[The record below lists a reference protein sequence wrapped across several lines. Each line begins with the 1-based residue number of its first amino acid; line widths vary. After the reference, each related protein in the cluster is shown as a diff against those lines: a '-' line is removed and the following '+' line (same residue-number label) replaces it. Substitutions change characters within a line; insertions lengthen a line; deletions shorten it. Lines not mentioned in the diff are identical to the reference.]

1 MSNSVE
7 SYSHYV
13 HYTYDPHIH
22 MVLNRDDR
30 SILLYKIS
38 DNFYQTCHVCKL
50 KYVRW
55 WIYIKIN
62 IEHFHSLAILDWKV
76 LIDYFPSLSIDRP
89 CQEMSHYCEI
99 IVSCIL
105 SICLSVKGGCFVWCL
120 PRGQRAVMPHL
131 TTIFSGPI

>member
-1 MSNSVE
+1 MSHSVE

-62 IEHFHSLAILDWKV
+62 IEHFHSLVILDWKL

-99 IVSCIL
+99 IVSCIFIYL
-105 SICLSVKGGCFVWCL
+105 PISERWLFCLMFTKRPKSTYASFDNNL
-120 PRGQRAVMPHL
+120 
-131 TTIFSGPI
+131 